1 MYQKLLHS
9 IFGSFIV
16 LLKSFVAYTQYDSLY
31 GFGDVISVPVSA
43 EGSYKTSQSPLMIKE
58 TRNCATSLWRHYQN
72 IHLNSVWRKDWWSF
86 GGDKKNANSLK
97 IVQKRITSRREVDK
111 VLNALTII

>member
-1 MYQKLLHS
+1 LDLAIVGFLCFFPRITRGLLNELLFNQPYFQPSDLLMYQKLLHS

-58 TRNCATSLWRHYQN
+58 TRNCATSL
-72 IHLNSVWRKDWWSF
+72 
-86 GGDKKNANSLK
+86 
-97 IVQKRITSRREVDK
+97 
-111 VLNALTII
+111 